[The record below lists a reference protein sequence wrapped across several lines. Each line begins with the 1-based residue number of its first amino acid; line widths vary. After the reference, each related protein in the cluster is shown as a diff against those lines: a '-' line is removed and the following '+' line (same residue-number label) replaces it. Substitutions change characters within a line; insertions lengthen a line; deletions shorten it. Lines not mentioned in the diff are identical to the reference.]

1 MDKQQEI
8 THAESRAVMM
18 PFDIKG
24 LHLDS
29 FGMMFVIAWFGS
41 MLWTPCM
48 VPSAFTSASD
58 DVFMH
63 VCRLVFLVFFFLVYL
78 AASMRPRL
86 AFVIKTH
93 PVVIIG
99 ATATTMIIPVT
110 NLFQLPI
117 SLYAHAGELFVA
129 AWAVEGMAASILM
142 LVWCYG
148 MQTKDGR
155 TSGVTNV
162 VVSCFFSGAMYIL
175 LTLLQRNAAVVLVMI
190 LPIAALVVWFYL
202 RGAVLDNSSEFG
214 TETSGLTTLMGN
226 GSSVFVFTYGFA
238 MGIAG
243 GISTQFDNVLYI
255 SCTLGL
261 SALFSGV
268 VVIWF
273 SKIGVTLDRRRL
285 MFCLPIVSLCLF
297 FLSFSMQVFEL
308 IAIFLIAA
316 LVQTFNSFNTAYI
329 GEGVVDN
336 VFGAEHNLFLSE
348 KRIWDALGSVV
359 GWALSTLVIFFWH
372 TTVSE
377 RLFFLSSLVITVAIA
392 VAFLKTYETGDF
404 IELADIPDEEKRED
418 GAFLNWEEACT
429 TISQKYGLSPR
440 ESEIFVYLSK
450 GRNRGFIAQEMFLS
464 PNTVRSHTYNIYNK
478 MGIHKQ
484 QQLISEVE
492 EHIVRNV

>member
-1 MDKQQEI
+1 MDQHQESASVENKTVI
-8 THAESRAVMM
+8 L
-18 PFDIKG
+18 PFDVKG
-24 LHLDS
+24 LHLGS
-29 FGMMFVIAWFGS
+29 FGMMLVIAWFGA

-48 VPSAFTSASD
+48 VPSTFTSTSD
-58 DVFMH
+58 DLFMH

-86 AFVIKTH
+86 AFIIKTH
-93 PVVIIG
+93 PVVMIS
-99 ATATTMIIPVT
+99 ATVITTIVPIT
-110 NLFQLPI
+110 NLLHVPV
-117 SLYAHAGELFVA
+117 SLYTHMCVLSAA
-129 AWAVEGMAASILM
+129 AWAAEGMAASILM

-148 MQTKDGR
+148 MPTKDGR
-155 TSGVTNV
+155 ANGVTNV
-162 VVSCFFSGAMYIL
+162 VVSCFFAGAMYIL
-175 LTLLQRNAAVVLVMI
+175 LAFLQHNAAVVLVMCF
-190 LPIAALVVWFYL
+190 PIVAAIVWFYL
-202 RGAVLDNSSEFG
+202 RGEAAHHDSDLG
-214 TETSGLTTLMGN
+214 TEVSGLNTLMGN
-226 GSSVFVFTYGFA
+226 GSSVFVFAYGFA

-243 GISTQFDNVLYI
+243 GLATQFDNACYV

-261 SALFSGV
+261 SAIFSGFVVILFSRNG
-268 VVIWF
+268 I
-273 SKIGVTLDRRRL
+273 TLGRRGL
-285 MFCLPIVSLCLF
+285 MFCLPLISLCLF
-297 FLSFSMQVFEL
+297 LLSFSMQMLEL
-308 IAIFLIAA
+308 VAIFLIAA

-329 GEGVVDN
+329 GEGVVDD

-348 KRIWDALGSVV
+348 KRIWDALGSCV
-359 GWALSTLVIFFWH
+359 GWAISALVLVFWH
-372 TTVSE
+372 TTISE

-392 VAFLKTYETGDF
+392 IAFLKTYETGDF
-404 IELADIPDEEKRED
+404 IELADMPDEEKRED

-492 EHIVRNV
+492 EHIARNV